1 MSLIPMNAEQL
12 RRQGIKNAQMREEQ
26 EKQFQHKVEQ
36 MSKHNVGGL
45 YDIRA
50 IKKSNQFKEQKV
62 YFDIK
67 KVEAEFEDMLTY
79 NRLIT
84 KKQNFLDHLKSLG
97 HSTTD
102 AHSMRLWTRIVD
114 EMIGDFRIA
123 YDITESRK
131 F

>member
-1 MSLIPMNAEQL
+1 MTLIPMNTEQL
-12 RRQGIKNAQMREEQ
+12 RRQAIKNAEDRREQ
-26 EKQFQHKVEQ
+26 ERQYQAKVEQ

-62 YFDIK
+62 YFDTD
-67 KVEAEFEDMLTY
+67 KVNAEFEDMLTY

-114 EMIGDFRIA
+114 EMIGDVKLA
-123 YDITESRK
+123 YDIK
-131 F
+131 D

>member
-1 MSLIPMNAEQL
+1 MSLIPMNTEQL
-12 RRQGIKNAQMREEQ
+12 RRQAIKNAEDRREQ
-26 EKQFQHKVEQ
+26 ERQFQAKVEQ

-62 YFDIK
+62 YFDTD
-67 KVEAEFEDMLTY
+67 KVTAEFEDMMTY

-97 HSTTD
+97 HSAAD

-114 EMIGDFRIA
+114 EIIGDVKLA
-123 YDITESRK
+123 YDIK
-131 F
+131 D

>member
-1 MSLIPMNAEQL
+1 MTLVPMNVEQL
-12 RRQGIKNAQMREEQ
+12 RRQAIKNSQLKEEQ
-26 EKQFQHKVEQ
+26 QKNYQAKLDQ

-62 YFDIK
+62 YFDTD
-67 KVEAEFEDMLTY
+67 KVNAEFEDMMTY

-114 EMIGDFRIA
+114 EIIGDVKLA
-123 YDITESRK
+123 YDIKDRD
-131 F
+131 

>member
-1 MSLIPMNAEQL
+1 MTLVPMNVEQL
-12 RRQGIKNAQMREEQ
+12 RRQAIKNSQLKEEQ
-26 EKQFQHKVEQ
+26 QKNYQAKLDQ
-36 MSKHNVGGL
+36 MSKHNVGGI

-62 YFDIK
+62 YFDTD
-67 KVEAEFEDMLTY
+67 KVNAEFEDMMTY

-114 EMIGDFRIA
+114 EIIGDVKIA
-123 YDITESRK
+123 YDIKDRD
-131 F
+131 

>member
-1 MSLIPMNAEQL
+1 MSLIPMNTEQL
-12 RRQGIKNAQMREEQ
+12 RRVAIKNAEDRREQ
-26 EKQFQHKVEQ
+26 ERQYQAKVEQ

-62 YFDIK
+62 YFDTD
-67 KVEAEFEDMLTY
+67 KVTAEFEDMLTY

-97 HSTTD
+97 HSATD

-114 EMIGDFRIA
+114 EMYGDFKIVNNIK
-123 YDITESRK
+123 D
-131 F
+131 

>member
-1 MSLIPMNAEQL
+1 
-12 RRQGIKNAQMREEQ
+12 
-26 EKQFQHKVEQ
+26 

-62 YFDIK
+62 YFDTK

-79 NRLIT
+79 NGLIT
-84 KKQNFLDHLKSLG
+84 KKNNYLDHLKSLG

-102 AHSMRLWTRIVD
+102 AHSLRLWTRIVD
-114 EMIGDFRIA
+114 EMYGDFKIVNNIK
-123 YDITESRK
+123 D
-131 F
+131 

>member
-12 RRQGIKNAQMREEQ
+12 RRQGIKNAQMKEEQ
-26 EKQFQHKVEQ
+26 VKQFQHKVEQ

-50 IKKSNQFKEQKV
+50 IKNSKQFKEQKV

-67 KVEAEFEDMLTY
+67 KVEAEFEDMMTH

-84 KKQNFLDHLKSLG
+84 KKENFLDHLKSLG
-97 HSTTD
+97 HSSSD
-102 AHSMRLWTRIVD
+102 AHSLRLWTRIID
-114 EMIGDFRIA
+114 EIVGDVKLA
-123 YDITESRK
+123 YEIKD
-131 F
+131 

>member
-1 MSLIPMNAEQL
+1 MSLIPMNTEQL
-12 RRQGIKNAQMREEQ
+12 RRQAIKNAEDRREQ
-26 EKQFQHKVEQ
+26 ERQYQAKVEQ

-62 YFDIK
+62 YFDTD
-67 KVEAEFEDMLTY
+67 KVNAEFEDMLTY

-114 EMIGDFRIA
+114 EMLGDFRLV
-123 YDITESRK
+123 YDIKE
-131 F
+131 

>member
-1 MSLIPMNAEQL
+1 MTLIPMNTEQL
-12 RRQGIKNAQMREEQ
+12 RRQAIKNAEDRREQ
-26 EKQFQHKVEQ
+26 ERQYQAKVEQ

-62 YFDIK
+62 YFDTD
-67 KVEAEFEDMLTY
+67 KVNAEFEDMLTY

-114 EMIGDFRIA
+114 EMIGDIKLA
-123 YDITESRK
+123 YEIKD
-131 F
+131 

>member
-1 MSLIPMNAEQL
+1 MSLIPMNTEQL
-12 RRQGIKNAQMREEQ
+12 RRVAIKNAEDRREQ
-26 EKQFQHKVEQ
+26 ERQYQAKVEQ

-62 YFDIK
+62 YFDTD
-67 KVEAEFEDMLTY
+67 KVTAEFEDMMTY

-97 HSTTD
+97 HSATD

-114 EMIGDFRIA
+114 EIIGDVKLA
-123 YDITESRK
+123 YDIK
-131 F
+131 D

>member
-1 MSLIPMNAEQL
+1 MSLIPMNTEQL
-12 RRQGIKNAQMREEQ
+12 RRVAIKNAEDRREQ
-26 EKQFQHKVEQ
+26 ERQYQAKVEQ

-62 YFDIK
+62 YFDTD
-67 KVEAEFEDMLTY
+67 KVTAEFEDMLTY

-97 HSTTD
+97 HSATD

-114 EMIGDFRIA
+114 EIIGDVKLA
-123 YDITESRK
+123 YDIK
-131 F
+131 D

>member
-12 RRQGIKNAQMREEQ
+12 RRQGIKNHQMKEEQ
-26 EKQFQHKVEQ
+26 VKQFQHKVEQ

-50 IKKSNQFKEQKV
+50 IKNSKQFKEQKV

-67 KVEAEFEDMLTY
+67 KVETEFEDMMTY

-84 KKQNFLDHLKSLG
+84 KKNNFLDHLKSLG

-102 AHSMRLWTRIVD
+102 AHSLRLWTRIVD
-114 EMIGDFRIA
+114 EIVGDIKLA
-123 YDITESRK
+123 YEIKD
-131 F
+131 

>member
-1 MSLIPMNAEQL
+1 MSLIPMNTEQL
-12 RRQGIKNAQMREEQ
+12 RRVAIKNAEDRRKQ
-26 EKQFQHKVEQ
+26 ERQYQAKVEQ

-62 YFDIK
+62 YFDTD
-67 KVEAEFEDMLTY
+67 KVTAEFEDMLTY

-97 HSTTD
+97 HSATD

-114 EMIGDFRIA
+114 EIIGDVKIS
-123 YDITESRK
+123 YDIK
-131 F
+131 D

>member
-1 MSLIPMNAEQL
+1 MTELIRMSAEQMRRKGIENAEQK
-12 RRQGIKNAQMREEQ
+12 RKQEQ
-26 EKQFQHKVEQ
+26 DYQAKIDN

-50 IKKSNQFKEQKV
+50 IKKSKAFKEQKE

-67 KVEAEFEDMLTY
+67 KVETEFEDMMTY
-79 NRLIT
+79 NKLIT

-97 HSTTD
+97 HSAAD

-114 EMIGDFRIA
+114 EIIGDVKLA
-123 YDITESRK
+123 YDIK
-131 F
+131 D

>member
-1 MSLIPMNAEQL
+1 MSLIAMNTEQL
-12 RRQGIKNAQMREEQ
+12 RRVAIKNAEDRREQ
-26 EKQFQHKVEQ
+26 ERQYQAKVEQ

-62 YFDIK
+62 YFDTD
-67 KVEAEFEDMLTY
+67 KVTAEFEDMLTY

-97 HSTTD
+97 HSATD

-114 EMIGDFRIA
+114 EIIGDVKIA
-123 YDITESRK
+123 YDIK
-131 F
+131 D

>member
-1 MSLIPMNAEQL
+1 MSLIPMNTEQL
-12 RRQGIKNAQMREEQ
+12 RRQAIKNAEDRREQ
-26 EKQFQHKVEQ
+26 ERQYQAKVEQ

-62 YFDIK
+62 YFDTN
-67 KVEAEFEDMLTY
+67 KVNAEFEDMMTY

-97 HSTTD
+97 HSATD

-114 EMIGDFRIA
+114 EIIGDVKLA
-123 YDITESRK
+123 YDIK
-131 F
+131 D

>member
-1 MSLIPMNAEQL
+1 MSLIPMNTEQL
-12 RRQGIKNAQMREEQ
+12 RRVAIKNAEDRREQ
-26 EKQFQHKVEQ
+26 ERQYQAKVEQ

-62 YFDIK
+62 YFDTD
-67 KVEAEFEDMLTY
+67 KVNAEFEDMMTY

-97 HSTTD
+97 HSATD

-114 EMIGDFRIA
+114 EIIGDVKIS
-123 YDITESRK
+123 YDIK
-131 F
+131 D

>member
-1 MSLIPMNAEQL
+1 MSLIPMNTEQL
-12 RRQGIKNAQMREEQ
+12 RRVAIKNAEDRREQ
-26 EKQFQHKVEQ
+26 ERQFQAKVEQ

-62 YFDIK
+62 YFDTE
-67 KVEAEFEDMLTY
+67 KVNAEFEDMMTY

-97 HSTTD
+97 HSAAD

-114 EMIGDFRIA
+114 EIIGDVKLA
-123 YDITESRK
+123 YDIK
-131 F
+131 D

>member
-12 RRQGIKNAQMREEQ
+12 RRVAIKNAQQKLEEQ
-26 EKQFQHKVEQ
+26 KNFQTKVEQ

-50 IKKSNQFKEQKV
+50 IKKSKAFKEQKE

-67 KVEAEFEDMLTY
+67 KVEAEFEDMMTY

-102 AHSMRLWTRIVD
+102 AHSLRLWTRIVD
-114 EMIGDFRIA
+114 EIVGDIKLA
-123 YDITESRK
+123 YEVK
-131 F
+131 E

>member
-1 MSLIPMNAEQL
+1 MSLIPMNTEQL
-12 RRQGIKNAQMREEQ
+12 RRVAIKNAEDRREQ
-26 EKQFQHKVEQ
+26 ERQYQAKVEQ

-62 YFDIK
+62 YFDTE
-67 KVEAEFEDMLTY
+67 KVNAEFEDMLTY

-97 HSTTD
+97 HSATD

-114 EMIGDFRIA
+114 EIIGDVKIA
-123 YDITESRK
+123 YDIK
-131 F
+131 D

>member
-1 MSLIPMNAEQL
+1 MTLIPMNTEQL
-12 RRQGIKNAQMREEQ
+12 RRQAIKNAEDRREQ
-26 EKQFQHKVEQ
+26 ERQYQAKVEQ

-62 YFDIK
+62 YFDTD
-67 KVEAEFEDMLTY
+67 KVNAEFEDMMTY

-102 AHSMRLWTRIVD
+102 AHSLRLWTRIID
-114 EMIGDFRIA
+114 EMIGDFRLA
-123 YDITESRK
+123 YDIK
-131 F
+131 D

>member
-1 MSLIPMNAEQL
+1 MTLIPMNTEQL
-12 RRQGIKNAQMREEQ
+12 RRQAIKNAEDRREQ
-26 EKQFQHKVEQ
+26 ERQYQAKVEQ

-62 YFDIK
+62 YFDTD
-67 KVEAEFEDMLTY
+67 KVTAEFEDMLTY

-97 HSTTD
+97 HSSTD
-102 AHSMRLWTRIVD
+102 AHSMRLLTRIVD
-114 EMIGDFRIA
+114 EIIGDVKLA
-123 YDITESRK
+123 YDIK
-131 F
+131 D

>member
-1 MSLIPMNAEQL
+1 MSLIPMNTEQL
-12 RRQGIKNAQMREEQ
+12 RRQAIKNAEDRREQ
-26 EKQFQHKVEQ
+26 ERQYQAKVEQ

-62 YFDIK
+62 YFDTD
-67 KVEAEFEDMLTY
+67 KVNAEFEDMLTY

-97 HSTTD
+97 HSSTD

-114 EMIGDFRIA
+114 EMLGDFRLA
-123 YDITESRK
+123 YDIK
-131 F
+131 DKA

>member
-1 MSLIPMNAEQL
+1 MSLIPMNTEQL
-12 RRQGIKNAQMREEQ
+12 RRVAMKNAQQKLEEQ
-26 EKQFQHKVEQ
+26 KNFQTKVEQ

-50 IKKSNQFKEQKV
+50 IKKSKAFKEQKE

-67 KVEAEFEDMLTY
+67 KIEAEFEDMITY

-97 HSTTD
+97 HSTSD
-102 AHSMRLWTRIVD
+102 AHSLKLWTRIVD
-114 EMIGDFRIA
+114 EMVGDIKLA
-123 YDITESRK
+123 YEVK
-131 F
+131 E

>member
-1 MSLIPMNAEQL
+1 MSLIPMNTEQL
-12 RRQGIKNAQMREEQ
+12 RRQAMKNAEDRREQ
-26 EKQFQHKVEQ
+26 ERQFQAKVEQ

-62 YFDIK
+62 YFDTD
-67 KVEAEFEDMLTY
+67 KVNAEFEDMLTY

-114 EMIGDFRIA
+114 EMLGDFRLA
-123 YDITESRK
+123 YDIK
-131 F
+131 DKA

>member
-1 MSLIPMNAEQL
+1 MSLIPMNTEQL
-12 RRQGIKNAQMREEQ
+12 RRKAIKNAEDRREQ
-26 EKQFQHKVEQ
+26 ERQYQAKVEQ

-62 YFDIK
+62 YFDTD
-67 KVEAEFEDMLTY
+67 KVTAEFEDMLTY

-97 HSTTD
+97 HSATD

-114 EMIGDFRIA
+114 EIIGDVKLA
-123 YDITESRK
+123 YDIK
-131 F
+131 D